1 MAIDSKGRPTL
12 TGIMNDRPNI
22 PKAPNLSAL
31 GKGGDMPKQET
42 PKATVAPK
50 PTNPLRDEFPEAT
63 DMELEFA
70 ERAKSLTD
78 EDQAALQTVLS
89 PSVRKALG
97 KIIPEFKDVMDAYGT
112 NEPNVVIPASLMS
125 NYAMRVYGVQ
135 NQNEALARFYD
146 DVTSDIDQQIGQQ
159 QTNVPPGNQMAG
171 NTPGLMEPSAPNPM
185 MTSPQTNK
193 TV

>member
-1 MAIDSKGRPTL
+1 MAIDSKGRPTT

-50 PTNPLRDEFPEAT
+50 PTNPLKDEFPEAT

-89 PSVRKALG
+89 PSVRAALG
-97 KIIPEFKDVMDAYGT
+97 KIIPEFKPVMDAFGS

-146 DVTSDIDQQIGQQ
+146 DVTSDIDQQMQMGQQ
-159 QTNVPPGNQMAG
+159 QQQPNVPPSQPAQ
-171 NTPGLMEPSAPNPM
+171 PGGL
-185 MTSPQTNK
+185 MTSPQNME

>member
-1 MAIDSKGRPTL
+1 MAIDNKGRPTT
-12 TGIMNDRPNI
+12 TGIMNNRPNT
-22 PKAPNLSAL
+22 PEAPNLSAL
-31 GKGGDMPKQET
+31 GKGQNMPKQET
-42 PKATVAPK
+42 PKAIVEPK
-50 PTNPLRDEFPEAT
+50 PTNPLRDEFPEAS

-70 ERAKSLTD
+70 ERAKNLTD

-97 KIIPEFKDVMDAYGT
+97 KIMPEFKPVMDAYGT

-159 QTNVPPGNQMAG
+159 QANVPPGNQMAES
-171 NTPGLMEPSAPNPM
+171 TSGLMEPSAPSPM
-185 MTSPQTNK
+185 MTSPQNMEK
-193 TV
+193 V